1 MGQVSND
8 GHLRFIGVVAGM
20 GSGLTK
26 VSVGQG
32 FDTVK
37 TRLQCSPPGLYNGAL
52 DCLTKIVRN
61 EGIRALYKGASPPVI
76 GWCAIDSVLLGS
88 LHNYRL
94 FLIRQGM
101 TENKS
106 GSDTRRL
113 TLTAH
118 GIAGLF
124 AGWTSAPV
132 ATPIELVKVKLQLQR
147 ERLASD
153 REFKNPIHC
162 ARRIIQVQG
171 LPGLWTGLTGSLLF
185 RSNFMWMFMSYEVL
199 MRGFDEL
206 SGTRLEIN
214 DGLATFMSGGLASFS
229 YWFMAIAAD
238 NVKSRMMAAPLDLP
252 RQSVAAVAKR
262 IYHEDGLKGFAR
274 GLTPILLRAF
284 PVNASALFVY
294 EGLMKLMNAEKSLTP
309 TIKVSSGW
317 TSSSIN

>member
-1 MGQVSND
+1 MSCPSSTSTHPILPSSNQTD
-8 GHLRFIGVVAGM
+8 GVVAGM

-26 VSVGQG
+26 IADEAIGIKDLIPS
-32 FDTVK
+32 
-37 TRLQCSPPGLYNGAL
+37 RLAYNA
-52 DCLTKIVRN
+52 
-61 EGIRALYKGASPPVI
+61 
-76 GWCAIDSVLLGS
+76 VLLDFTMGHWIVSQKS
-88 LHNYRL
+88 LETRVFVPSIKGQHRL
-94 FLIRQGM
+94 LLAGVQ
-101 TENKS
+101 
-106 GSDTRRL
+106 L
-113 TLTAH
+113 TP
-118 GIAGLF
+118 
-124 AGWTSAPV
+124 APV

-162 ARRIIQVQG
+162 ARRIIQMQG
-171 LPGLWTGLTGSLLF
+171 VPGLWTGLTGSLLF

-199 MRGFDEL
+199 MRGFGEL

-262 IYHEDGLKGFAR
+262 IYHENGLKGFAR

-294 EGLMKLMNAEKSLTP
+294 EGLMKLMNAEKVGVTISLLQRERA
-309 TIKVSSGW
+309 IESVSESD
-317 TSSSIN
+317 